1 MVNSYHLCPC
11 ECKTVFYRICCSVF
25 AGILPKVNYIY
36 REIGDK
42 KDLVGQKVISI
53 CNEGILP
60 REHPI
65 MFFLY
70 IGFKA

>member
-1 MVNSYHLCPC
+1 MVNSYHPSPC
-11 ECKTVFYRICCSVF
+11 ECGTVFYRIYCSGF

-42 KDLVGQKVISI
+42 KDLVGQKVISL
-53 CNEGILP
+53 CNEGIIP

-70 IGFKA
+70 IEFKA